1 MLLPSIRRNSARL
14 QRGKGGEGVRFVV
27 RRHDARESHQRAETR
42 GPTSTST
49 TTLLVDRSQ
58 FRWPV
63 FVTGSL
69 PRVTYLERTASP
81 MHRNERAFCR
91 FEDSLILASS
101 DAQDCSPR
109 HLASS
114 GFPGQETTGKSERET
129 RFLLSAGK
137 FVNGNRSGRPR
148 AW

>member
-1 MLLPSIRRNSARL
+1 MARL
-14 QRGKGGEGVRFVV
+14 CNRFVASGHV
-27 RRHDARESHQRAETR
+27 PRAYR
-42 GPTSTST
+42 
-49 TTLLVDRSQ
+49 
-58 FRWPV
+58 
-63 FVTGSL
+63 
-69 PRVTYLERTASP
+69 ASP

-129 RFLLSAGK
+129 RFLLSTGK
-137 FVNGNRSGRPR
+137 FVNGNRSGRPG